1 MKKTLTTSLLIS
13 SSILQLYAST
23 PLEISSRL
31 LQKHLKDIFNFVLY
45 ILFLSWICSLSKSS
59 VSKQTGECSLYEHIK
74 TFIKHLYNRGYQSNN
89 LVMIFFGTY
98 CMYTWISS
106 SYDWSLRHNYCE
118 EKLSIRWL
126 LWVKMIIHK
135 RITMSKNDYSLL

>member
-1 MKKTLTTSLLIS
+1 MLDDLYDAFQIIKLCFSIIIRNVFWGVGAVFKVINWERTSLLIS
-13 SSILQLYAST
+13 SSILQQYLLYAST

-45 ILFLSWICSLSKSS
+45 ILFLSWIRSLSKSS

-74 TFIKHLYNRGYQSNN
+74 TFIKHLYNQGYQSNN

-98 CMYTWISS
+98 CMYTWIS
-106 SYDWSLRHNYCE
+106 
-118 EKLSIRWL
+118 
-126 LWVKMIIHK
+126 
-135 RITMSKNDYSLL
+135 